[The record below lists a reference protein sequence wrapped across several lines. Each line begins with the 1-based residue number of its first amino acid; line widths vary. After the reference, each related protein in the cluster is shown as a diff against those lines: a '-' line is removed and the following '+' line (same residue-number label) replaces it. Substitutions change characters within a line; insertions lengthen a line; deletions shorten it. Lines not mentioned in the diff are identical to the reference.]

1 MATRMLPLDIIID
14 KLSPPPNSPK
24 KKKKG
29 STTGEECA
37 TLCCDAFVDGF
48 GYDTA
53 THDYK
58 LVMMGDLI
66 SLGYTE
72 FTVL

>member
-14 KLSPPPNSPK
+14 KLSPPPISQK
-24 KKKKG
+24 KKKR
-29 STTGEECA
+29 STTGEECS
-37 TLCCDAFVDGF
+37 TLCCDAFFDGF

-53 THDYK
+53 TDYYK
-58 LVMMGDLI
+58 LVMMRDVI
-66 SLGYTE
+66 ILGYTE